1 MWAESLNPSLSKL
14 AKGGNMRV
22 LNIGRVIFYF
32 STIFLILWSMSG
44 CAPTGSWN
52 VKMYSGPKLPS
63 DQLAFLKTT
72 PTLIPIAVDGK
83 KISWFDSINSMW
95 IELLPGP
102 HTVLVAFSASSSKGV
117 MSSRKPV
124 ELTFNP
130 KSGHHYKIEALRYFT
145 NGNDI
150 YSLHYA
156 KIATD
161 EKSENAKKC
170 REKLSL
176 KWKPKN
182 EDLVWHPYIVF
193 FNEDVIVPQLNEVRN
208 QQTNELNNIIE
219 TQKELAIPCME
230 SKGDKNYFS
239 PLVYW
244 DYRL

>member
-1 MWAESLNPSLSKL
+1 
-14 AKGGNMRV
+14 MRV
-22 LNIGRVIFYF
+22 LYMGRVIFYF
-32 STIFLILWSMSG
+32 SIIFVILWSMPG
-44 CAPTGSWN
+44 CAPTGSYN
-52 VKMYSGPKLPS
+52 VKMYPGPELPFN
-63 DQLAFLKTT
+63 QLAFLKN
-72 PTLIPIAVDGK
+72 TLTIIPIAVDGE
-83 KISWFDSINSMW
+83 KIGFWDGKNSMW

-102 HTVLVAFSASSSKGV
+102 HTVLVAFFSSSSKSV

-130 KSGHHYKIEALRYFT
+130 KPGRYYKIEALRYFT

-176 KWKPKN
+176 KWEPKN
-182 EDLVWHPYIVF
+182 EDLVWHPYMVF
-193 FNEDVIVPQLNEVRN
+193 FNENVIVPQLNEVRN
-208 QQTNELNNIIE
+208 QQTNELKNIIE
-219 TQKELAIPCME
+219 TQKELAIQCME
-230 SKGDKNYFS
+230 SKGDKKYFL
-239 PLVYW
+239 PLFFW